1 MSTVHPKPPRQL
13 GGRRA
18 VPSPVI
24 QALADRVKEEAR
36 RLARLA
42 RNSTDVDLDRLWR
55 RLAMWS
61 ATLSEMAVSG
71 PASHDAAL
79 RAFEEHPNHARA
91 VADPMIG
98 HKALADAVAFLA
110 IGDMVLS
117 AVASVFMGRWGVE
130 YRDDNPWADLMAA
143 VDEHSERGDTGRLVA
158 ASRELDL
165 NLRDARHRIT
175 AHRRRS
181 HAEVLEWD
189 EDDALTIVLTN
200 PDLVQIDPALLV
212 ELGISLPPEIDP
224 EGRAVLAEQVV
235 RNLRASYARLQDSH
249 AAAGRPLPARR
260 AYSEVEI
267 RVEINDLFDLLHRY
281 AGLLDGEGRRLVR
294 EAHRIA
300 GFESVRPSVVVDSLL
315 HATAEITTA
324 HGPEMTG
331 WN

>member
-1 MSTVHPKPPRQL
+1 MSNVRPEPARRL

-18 VPSPVI
+18 VPSPAI
-24 QALADRVKEEAR
+24 AALAERVKEEAR

-61 ATLSEMAVSG
+61 ATLSDMAVSG

-79 RAFEEHPNHARA
+79 RAFEEHPDHARA
-91 VADPMIG
+91 GGDPMID

-110 IGDMVLS
+110 VGDMVLS

-143 VDEHSERGDTGRLVA
+143 VDEHSASGGTGRLVA

-189 EDDALTIVLTN
+189 DDDALTIVLTN
-200 PDLVQIDPALLV
+200 PDLVQIDPALLM
-212 ELGISLPPEIDP
+212 ELGISLPREIDP
-224 EGRAVLAEQVV
+224 EGRVELAEQVV
-235 RNLRASYARLQDSH
+235 HNLRASYARLQDSH
-249 AAAGRPLPARR
+249 AATGRPLPAQR
-260 AYSEVEI
+260 AYSEVEV

-281 AGLLDGEGRRLVR
+281 AGLLDSEGRRLVR
-294 EAHRIA
+294 EAHKIA

-315 HATAEITTA
+315 RATAEITTA
-324 HGPEMTG
+324 HGPEMTD